1 MNISIINDEEK
12 AEPPPEPQPLN
23 SLKGHL
29 PKTKIGMKDPEI
41 TYPKVEKGSRGR
53 LSELC

>member
-1 MNISIINDEEK
+1 MNISIINDEEN